1 MDDSGSCEPGDDLLA
16 EVAHELTNP
25 LSIAHGF
32 ARRLLDTD
40 DLDGDGRRAVQAI
53 DRNLKIAMH
62 LLNTYRDA
70 TRGDEPI
77 TLDLAWVP
85 VAQLVDSTVE
95 DLDALLDGHDVEVH
109 HQDAELEVLADES
122 RIRQA
127 LFNLLSNAAKHTPP
141 GTVVHVRTWSD
152 GDEVTVEVADE
163 GHGVAPEHA
172 EAIFDPRSRGETDSG
187 GLGLGL
193 HVARNIADAHGGHLR
208 LVPAD
213 GPGAVFRLTVPSDR
227 PEHT

>member
-1 MDDSGSCEPGDDLLA
+1 MDDSDSRGPGDDLLA

-32 ARRLLDTD
+32 ARSLLDAD
-40 DLDGDGRRAVQAI
+40 DLDGDGRQAVQAI

-70 TRGDEPI
+70 TRGDGPI

-85 VAQLVDSTVE
+85 VAGLVDSTVE
-95 DLDALLDGHDVEVH
+95 DLDALLDGHDVDVH

-122 RIRQA
+122 RLRQA
-127 LFNLLSNAAKHTPP
+127 LFNLLSNAVKHTPP

-152 GDEVTVEVADE
+152 GDKVTVEVADE
-163 GHGVAPEHA
+163 GHGVVPEHA
-172 EAIFDPRSRGETDSG
+172 ETIFDPRSRGETDSD

-193 HVARNIADAHGGHLR
+193 HVARNIADAHSGDLR

-213 GPGAVFRLTVPSDR
+213 DTGAVFRLTLSSGR
-227 PEHT
+227 PGDA